1 MNHSVAGI
9 AFEGGKVFIARR
21 KMGGDLGGKWEF
33 PGGKAEAGETDAD
46 ALRREFFEEFGVAVT
61 AGPLLASGEFS
72 HDGRQFALNAYRI
85 FLDPRDLCLTEHD
98 EWRWAAL
105 EEIEAL
111 DFAGSDRL
119 LLPPLQAYLHAQP
132 GVENR

>member
-9 AFEGGKVFIARR
+9 AFEEGKVFIARR

-46 ALRREFFEEFGVAVT
+46 ALRREFLEEFGVAVT
-61 AGPLLASGEFS
+61 AGPLLGSGEFS
-72 HDGRQFALNAYRI
+72 HNGRRFALNAYRI
-85 FLDPRDLCLTEHD
+85 FFDSRALCLTEHD
-98 EWRWAAL
+98 EWRWAAF

-119 LLPPLQAYLHAQP
+119 LLPSLQAYFEGNA
-132 GVENR
+132 GIKNR